1 VRFVIIGAGAIGGVV
16 GARLYESGR
25 DVVLIARGAH
35 HDAIAAQGLTL
46 ETPEERITLA
56 IAVAPSPAAVSF
68 AADDVVLLATKSQD
82 TESALDA
89 LRDAAPTATATPVV
103 CLQNGV
109 ENERIAARRFANVYG
124 AVVMAPTAYLEPGV
138 VQAYGA
144 ALTGEID
151 VGRYPSGADERCD
164 QICDAL
170 RAARFGSEPRLDI
183 MRFKHAKLIANLGNA
198 VQAICGADAGADELL
213 ARAREEGRAV
223 LRAAAID
230 FIADDVSDIRG
241 RWERWKV
248 GTIEGRERSGGST
261 WQSIVRG
268 TGTIETD
275 YLNGEIVLRG
285 RQVGVPT
292 PVNELL
298 QALMREMLRDRRP
311 PGWLSPDEVLA
322 RLR

>member
-1 VRFVIIGAGAIGGVV
+1 
-16 GARLYESGR
+16 
-25 DVVLIARGAH
+25 
-35 HDAIAAQGLTL
+35 
-46 ETPEERITLA
+46 
-56 IAVAPSPAAVSF
+56 
-68 AADDVVLLATKSQD
+68 
-82 TESALDA
+82 
-89 LRDAAPTATATPVV
+89 
-103 CLQNGV
+103 
-109 ENERIAARRFANVYG
+109 
-124 AVVMAPTAYLEPGV
+124 
-138 VQAYGA
+138 
-144 ALTGEID
+144 
-151 VGRYPSGADERCD
+151 
-164 QICDAL
+164 
-170 RAARFGSEPRLDI
+170 

-198 VQAICGADAGADELL
+198 VQAICGADADADELL

-230 FIADDVSDIRG
+230 FIADDVSDVRK
-241 RWERWKV
+241 RWERWQV